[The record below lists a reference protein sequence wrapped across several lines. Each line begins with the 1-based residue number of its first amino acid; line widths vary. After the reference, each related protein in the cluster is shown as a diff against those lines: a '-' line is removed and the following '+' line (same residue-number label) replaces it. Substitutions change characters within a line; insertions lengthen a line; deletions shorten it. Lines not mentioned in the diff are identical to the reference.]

1 MVLLISKELVLFPD
15 FLSSWMKII
24 RQLIR
29 KINNTGLYYFVYSCK
44 AKVTNMSRKRK
55 KDSSPMPAAS
65 AGLLRFF
72 EEETEG
78 IKIRPEFLV
87 VLAIVVIIGSVLAN
101 MFFII

>member
-1 MVLLISKELVLFPD
+1 
-15 FLSSWMKII
+15 
-24 RQLIR
+24 
-29 KINNTGLYYFVYSCK
+29 
-44 AKVTNMSRKRK
+44 MSRKR

-78 IKIRPEFLV
+78 IKIRPELLV

-101 MFFII
+101 MFFIV